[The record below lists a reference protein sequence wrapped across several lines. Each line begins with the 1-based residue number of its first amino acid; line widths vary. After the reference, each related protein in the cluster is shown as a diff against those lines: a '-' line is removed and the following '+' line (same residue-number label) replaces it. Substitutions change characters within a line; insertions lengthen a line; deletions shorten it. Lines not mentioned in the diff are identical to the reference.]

1 MAESKRES
9 IEMGSNQMYE
19 TDNAADRISVKID
32 VDVSDAITGLKAV
45 QREAKAAT
53 KALAEFQDLA
63 ERLGEK
69 PLADGW
75 ETARSL
81 RSIFDR
87 LDEEPTVYLVGKEI
101 RRRSADER

>member
-9 IEMGSNQMYE
+9 IGK
-19 TDNAADRISVKID
+19 IKID
-32 VDVSDAITGLKAV
+32 LDVSDAIPGLKAV

>member
-9 IEMGSNQMYE
+9 IGK
-19 TDNAADRISVKID
+19 IKID
-32 VDVSDAITGLKAV
+32 LDVSDAITGLKAV

-101 RRRSADER
+101 RRGSADER

>member
-9 IEMGSNQMYE
+9 IGK
-19 TDNAADRISVKID
+19 IKID
-32 VDVSDAITGLKAV
+32 LDVSDAITGLKAV

-63 ERLGEK
+63 ERLGEE

-75 ETARSL
+75 ETTRSL

>member
-9 IEMGSNQMYE
+9 IGK
-19 TDNAADRISVKID
+19 IKID
-32 VDVSDAITGLKAV
+32 LDVSDAITGLKAV

-63 ERLGEK
+63 ERLGEE

>member
-19 TDNAADRISVKID
+19 TDNATDKIRIKLD

-75 ETARSL
+75 ETARVL
-81 RSIFDR
+81 REVFKKAPKS
-87 LDEEPTVYLVGKEI
+87 
-101 RRRSADER
+101 

>member
-9 IEMGSNQMYE
+9 IGK
-19 TDNAADRISVKID
+19 IKID
-32 VDVSDAITGLKAV
+32 LDVSDAITGLKAV

>member
-9 IEMGSNQMYE
+9 IGK
-19 TDNAADRISVKID
+19 IKID
-32 VDVSDAITGLKAV
+32 LDVSDAITGLKAV

-101 RRRSADER
+101 GKASGKGRSCE

>member
-9 IEMGSNQMYE
+9 IGK
-19 TDNAADRISVKID
+19 IKID
-32 VDVSDAITGLKAV
+32 LDVSDAITGLKAV

-81 RSIFDR
+81 RSVLNYTEGER
-87 LDEEPTVYLVGKEI
+87 RPDE
-101 RRRSADER
+101 